1 MDSDFGTGVGKDG
14 SAVEAKGASIV
25 DPQDTDGVRYY
36 DACRN
41 ENNKASSSSIGYQ
54 HASFVSK
61 LTFWFVNPLIRW
73 GARREIGEHVGM
85 LMVPETDT
93 SERLHDQFS
102 RQFST
107 ENSAGWRSMSTVV
120 WITFIKLYKWS
131 LLRHSVLAMMETG
144 ARIAQ
149 PIFLRHLLDWYGTP
163 TTDTT
168 TSGWVWAAL
177 MAVFAYL
184 YVLIHHQ
191 TFWTGMRMGM
201 RMRCQM
207 IAQIQDKVL
216 RMNGASL
223 AGIASGKIINL
234 VSNDVRRFDEAGT
247 FWVFLIAG
255 PLELVAVFCL
265 VGYVVL

>member
-1 MDSDFGTGVGKDG
+1 MDSDAHVCDDQDGAVVEVKDALNG
-14 SAVEAKGASIV
+14 
-25 DPQDTDGVRYY
+25 DDQDGGGVRYY
-36 DACRN
+36 DTACRN
-41 ENNKASSSSIGYQ
+41 ENSKASSIGYQ

-93 SERLHDQFS
+93 SDRLHE
-102 RQFST
+102 RYST
-107 ENSAGWRSMSTVV
+107 QYSKQQENFAGKQPMSIVV
-120 WITFIKLYKWS
+120 WMTFMRLYKWS
-131 LLRHSVLAMMETG
+131 LLKHLVLAMMETG

-149 PIFLRHLLDWYGTP
+149 PIFLRHLLDWYGTSSSD
-163 TTDTT
+163 TTDSG

-201 RMRCQM
+201 RDEM
-207 IAQIQDKVL
+207 
-216 RMNGASL
+216 
-223 AGIASGKIINL
+223 
-234 VSNDVRRFDEAGT
+234 SNDCADTRQGSEDEWG
-247 FWVFLIAG
+247 LIG
-255 PLELVAVFCL
+255 GYS
-265 VGYVVL
+265 VGEDYQFSF